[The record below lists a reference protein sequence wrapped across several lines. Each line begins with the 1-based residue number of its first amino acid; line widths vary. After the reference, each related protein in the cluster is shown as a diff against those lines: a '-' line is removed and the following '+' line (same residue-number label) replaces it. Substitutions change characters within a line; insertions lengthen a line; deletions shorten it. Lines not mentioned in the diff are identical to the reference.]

1 MQKLEAVSEYK
12 PTNVDD
18 EIDKFFGAIENPE
31 DPCGINKISIQN
43 NVVTIQAE
51 DMGKDNSYNPGF

>member
-1 MQKLEAVSEYK
+1 MQTFEAQSEYK
-12 PTNVDD
+12 PMNVED
-18 EIDKFFGAIENPE
+18 EIEKFFGDVQNPD

-43 NVVTIQAE
+43 NVISINPE

>member
-12 PTNVDD
+12 PTNIQD
-18 EIDKFFGAIENPE
+18 EIEKFFGKIENPD

-43 NVVTIQAE
+43 NVITIKEE
-51 DMGKDNSYNPGF
+51 DMGKDNNYDPGF